1 MVMMTYRVPK
11 SIQAAALLVNVDND
25 TLKRLMANKDGS
37 LSYTGISRHAGEKVG
52 LYDTV
57 LYAEEYA
64 EMK

>member
-11 SIQAAALLVNVDND
+11 GIQAAALLVNIDND
-25 TLKRLMANKDGS
+25 TLNRLMANEDGS
-37 LSYTGISRHAGEKVG
+37 LSYTGINRHAGEKVG

-57 LYAEEYA
+57 LSAEEYA